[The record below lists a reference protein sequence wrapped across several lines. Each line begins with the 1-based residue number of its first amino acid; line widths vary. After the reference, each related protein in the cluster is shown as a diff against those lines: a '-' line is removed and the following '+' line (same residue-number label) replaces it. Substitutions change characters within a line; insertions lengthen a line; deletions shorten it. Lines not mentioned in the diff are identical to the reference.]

1 MNCYRQIALMS
12 LLVGLSAC
20 ASHSSK
26 AIAKLDDK
34 SEDFGTG
41 ACQNARQNAWI
52 HDELKTHKLWAAPSL
67 LLMMGPAAAFPL
79 FAANVGLNTADHL
92 KAREITTQCGG
103 TPMTQEEMA
112 SNIALDAAL
121 DLTVGTVVPVGS
133 SVAKLTNR

>member
-1 MNCYRQIALMS
+1 MNCFRQIVLVS

-67 LLMMGPAAAFPL
+67 LLMMGPAAAVPL
-79 FAANVGLNTADHL
+79 FAANVGLNTADHM

-103 TPMTQEEMA
+103 TPPSQEAMA
-112 SNIALDAAL
+112 GNIAMDAAL
-121 DLTVGTVVPVGS
+121 DLTVGAVVPVGS
-133 SVAKLTNR
+133 TVAKFANR